1 MIEGFD
7 EDFLPAGWIAQDAL
21 SRKRFP
27 NYTRLAKILTR
38 VDSFHAVDL
47 LNISFGVRST
57 TGGQLWPIL
66 GRRRPGERPR
76 WQRRRATYSWRRS
89 FLSEAATC
97 ARWASRGMFG
107 NGSPLGPCFCV
118 ARRMTSW
125 LARSVAVSWAPAP
138 LRSATRSCPRTGVR
152 AMPPVR
158 RVTWWSRA
166 RASLGIERVVAHAPV
181 DRPAS
186 GRLLAKA
193 GFTCHS
199 PSVTAWWRLSGPR
212 ARAPGWVVM
221 LSAARPKGRPHG
233 LPVSFAWQGA
243 AVVCAVKGGR
253 RPSRSE
259 DPGRLGQRRRRRGT
273 ARGAAGAAPAGRHR
287 RCRGRGGAVAL
298 LPQRPAAG
306 TGGSG
311 AGGVPDGAQERR
323 RRGAGDVRGRDRGDD
338 PTPGGGRRSTAAQVQ
353 RLGGHSLRAGF
364 VTEAFRRGADAH
376 AIIRQTGTGP
386 RSPVPGDARGVRPG
400 HARWSATPSPAS
412 ASDQSRTRR
421 SPSPRSIRSR
431 TAVTCPPI

>member
-1 MIEGFD
+1 
-7 EDFLPAGWIAQDAL
+7 
-21 SRKRFP
+21 
-27 NYTRLAKILTR
+27 
-38 VDSFHAVDL
+38 
-47 LNISFGVRST
+47 
-57 TGGQLWPIL
+57 
-66 GRRRPGERPR
+66 
-76 WQRRRATYSWRRS
+76 
-89 FLSEAATC
+89 
-97 ARWASRGMFG
+97 
-107 NGSPLGPCFCV
+107 
-118 ARRMTSW
+118 MTSW

-386 RSPVPGDARGVRPG
+386 RSPVMLEVYARDTPAGRQRRHPPRPLIRAGPVAAHRRALSGRGQPSLARPSERGGRGLGYVARPRHRVELARRAGSHDLVRAV
-400 HARWSATPSPAS
+400 ARLPTLDPVP
-412 ASDQSRTRR
+412 RRRR
-421 SPSPRSIRSR
+421 SVREHPSRS
-431 TAVTCPPI
+431 PN